1 MLMVPE
7 KTHLL
12 TFLLYWD
19 WPLPLFICHQISL
32 PLKTLVCLPVMSL
45 HKSILLIQLLLF
57 LFSIMTLHWVLLY
70 FKVCWHNYV
79 CFVLFFREDVA
90 CSKAA
95 IIAIH
100 SSKGLYR
107 KRHMYLSSSFTFA
120 YFYTYTFMYSDVIFC
135 VFTSIKNL

>member
-1 MLMVPE
+1 MVPE
-7 KTHLL
+7 KIHLL

-19 WPLPLFICHQISL
+19 WLLPLFVIRLAFPWKHL
-32 PLKTLVCLPVMSL
+32 FAFLVMSL

-57 LFSIMTLHWVLLY
+57 LFSIMTLHWILLY
-70 FKVCWHNYV
+70 FKVCWDNYV

-100 SSKGLYR
+100 SSEGLSR
-107 KRHMYLSSSFTFA
+107 KRHMYLSYSFTFA
-120 YFYTYTFMYSDVIFC
+120 YFYTYTFMYADYDAIFC
-135 VFTSIKNL
+135 VFTSIF